1 MRELLIASTCLLLL
15 FYSNGQ
21 SSNKKSTE
29 QNVSIELSIPHGDGL
44 GRLNNCVDVE
54 NEVFIILTNNTDST
68 VSVYENW
75 NSYGYYNFSFEI
87 KLKDSIYVVTRPQK
101 LWYRNFPSHHSI
113 LPNENIVFQFDLID
127 TSCARMRFYR
137 GIQED
142 GWVGFPN
149 HSDTAQIRVIY
160 SLPKE
165 YMSYSRRA
173 IIKEEY
179 LEYIEEMDSVDLEIY
194 NDLISSEEDEN
205 QEDRIW
211 IHSERMVS
219 DWKTII
225 IDK

>member
-1 MRELLIASTCLLLL
+1 MRELLIASTCILLLL

-21 SSNKKSTE
+21 SSNKKTTE

-44 GRLNNCVDVE
+44 RRLNNCVDID

-113 LPNENIVFQFDLID
+113 LPNETIVFQFDLID
-127 TSCARMRFYR
+127 TSCARMRCYR
-137 GIQED
+137 GIQQED
-142 GWVGFPN
+142 GWVGLPD
-149 HSDTAQIRVIY
+149 HRDTAQIRVIY
-160 SLPKE
+160 SLPNE
-165 YMSYSRRA
+165 YISYSRRE
-173 IIKEEY
+173 IIEEEY

-194 NDLISSEEDEN
+194 NDLISSEENEN
-205 QEDRIW
+205 RIW